1 MKGKFT
7 LLLFSVTFLVF
18 IYQIKTGVL
27 IGLNPSD
34 LHYKDF
40 IIYAFFHSSSAH
52 LAFNLAALLFLGY
65 YLEEKIG
72 TKKFIVLFFITT
84 IFAGIVYILIYPSAD
99 RLCVGLSGFIFGVA
113 GGNIVAYKERY
124 KNYFLLSALF
134 YISFTVFLIYFDIV
148 GNIAHAAHLGGFL
161 IGAVLEMCYEKRK
174 EGHVLMFLTLVSTMY
189 LVTV

>member
-34 LHYKDF
+34 LHYEDF
-40 IIYAFFHSSSAH
+40 IIYAFFHSSSTH
-52 LAFNLAALLFLGY
+52 FAFNLAALLFLGY

-72 TKKFIVLFFITT
+72 TDKFIVLFFITT
-84 IFAGIVYILIYPSAD
+84 IFAGIVYVLIYPSAD
-99 RLCVGLSGFIFGVA
+99 RLCVGLSGFIFGIV
-113 GGNIVAYKERY
+113 GGNIVAYKEKYR
-124 KNYFLLSALF
+124 NYFLLSALF

-148 GNIAHAAHLGGFL
+148 G
-161 IGAVLEMCYEKRK
+161 IGCSGKKNTKLHDFKPLK
-174 EGHVLMFLTLVSTMY
+174 
-189 LVTV
+189 